1 MKFRR
6 FKRIN
11 QDDLTTKI
19 TPINLI
25 DVFLLLLIF
34 FMLSTTFSINTGVD
48 IKLPESNLKE
58 VMENKEIVVSITK
71 DKTVFINSS
80 RVELSEFSKVLSEK
94 MQEVGKQNI
103 IIKAD
108 KDLAYGFTVK
118 IMTLSKNAGATELDL
133 ATESEKVGE

>member
-48 IKLPESNLKE
+48 IKLPESDLKE
-58 VMENKEIVVSITK
+58 VSENREIIISITK
-71 DKTVFINSS
+71 DKTVFVNSEK
-80 RVELSEFSKVLSEK
+80 VELSNFTKVLSDK
-94 MQEVGKQNI
+94 MQEMGKQNVV
-103 IIKAD
+103 IKAD
-108 KDLAYGFTVK
+108 KDLPYGFTVK

-133 ATESEKVGE
+133 ATESEKVGD